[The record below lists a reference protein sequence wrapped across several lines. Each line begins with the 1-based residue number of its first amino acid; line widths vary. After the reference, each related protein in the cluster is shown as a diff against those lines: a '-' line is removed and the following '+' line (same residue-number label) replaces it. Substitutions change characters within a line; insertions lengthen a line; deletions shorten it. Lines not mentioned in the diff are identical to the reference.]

1 MSWEERARKLEK
13 KKRRM
18 VVQGRGLI
26 TVEPLATS
34 KRLKQIKTSAN
45 SRRSR
50 SR

>member
-1 MSWEERARKLEK
+1 MGWEERAKKLEK

-34 KRLKQIKTSAN
+34 KRLKTIKRSAQA
-45 SRRSR
+45 RRKR
-50 SR
+50 R